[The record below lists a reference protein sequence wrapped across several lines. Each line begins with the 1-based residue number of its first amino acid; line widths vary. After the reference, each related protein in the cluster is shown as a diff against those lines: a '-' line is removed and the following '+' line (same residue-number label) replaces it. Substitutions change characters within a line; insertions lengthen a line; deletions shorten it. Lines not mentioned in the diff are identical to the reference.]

1 MNSNRCQD
9 EEDIASNLDVSGKI
23 PQGELACLLE
33 RTKAVGFVWAETDES
48 LSEYVDLQEDVLDT
62 FLREQFYFFN
72 KGLIEA
78 HLPFLLVKK

>member
-48 LSEYVDLQEDVLDT
+48 LSEYVDL
-62 FLREQFYFFN
+62 
-72 KGLIEA
+72 
-78 HLPFLLVKK
+78 